1 MGNGEPH
8 TSDKSAITLIQKH
21 VENINVLFK
30 QMRLTQAELGVV
42 ALVIGYIAFFTHP
55 PPAHIADFLSTP
67 VGKIIALV
75 GILFVTVY
83 HSLIV
88 GVFLAIAYLMTAGP
102 VTEYLDPKEQSPKKE
117 EPKQPTSK
125 GVPAPDMKN
134 VLSTLLK
141 AQTGPAFKG
150 DNRLPAAGQKKGAPP
165 PPAPKAVAPPKASA
179 SKTVETFAS
188 F

>member
-1 MGNGEPH
+1 
-8 TSDKSAITLIQKH
+8 
-21 VENINVLFK
+21 
-30 QMRLTQAELGVV
+30 MRLTQAELGGV
-42 ALVIGYIAFFTHP
+42 ALIIGYIAFFTHP

-75 GILFVTVY
+75 GILAVTVY
-83 HSLIV
+83 HSLII
-88 GVFLAIAYLMTAGP
+88 GVFLAIAYLMSAGP
-102 VTEYLDPKEQSPKKE
+102 VTEYLDPKEQAPKKE

-150 DNRLPAAGQKKGAPP
+150 DRLPAAAQKKGSPP
-165 PPAPKAVAPPKASA
+165 PPAPKTVAPPKASA
-179 SKTVETFAS
+179 PKTVEHFAS